1 MLSERTSKKNNE
13 LQRIHDQ
20 ADQLMVH
27 LNKDQ
32 QKLLRSRIKYPEFEK
47 LDLGNELD
55 NEKDKVKSMYH
66 KLRQT
71 INSQQENAQN
81 KKL

>member
-1 MLSERTSKKNNE
+1 
-13 LQRIHDQ
+13 
-20 ADQLMVH
+20 MVH